1 MNNATPAQAFEALLN
16 YLKCSRGFDFTGY
29 KRPSLIR
36 QIKKRMV
43 QLNIESYEKYLDY
56 LKLNSIEHN
65 YLFDALLINVT
76 TFFRD
81 ASAWQNLAQEIIP
94 RLVASK
100 QEKEAIRV
108 WSAGCASGEEAYTI
122 AIIIAEAL
130 GTQDFKTRV
139 RIYATDV
146 DEQALTNGRLA
157 NYKSI
162 AMKVV
167 SAEYLDKYFKATE
180 TGYSF
185 DNELR
190 QAVIFGKHNLVQDAP
205 ISRLDLLVCRNTLM
219 YFSAE
224 TQARILKRFHFALK
238 DTGFLFVGKAEMLLS
253 QVNLFAPVQFESR
266 IFSKLPKQRRDNFAQ
281 APEVSH
287 LFLAKEVEKA
297 TDENQSV
304 ELNTLQEQAF
314 ECLPFAQIVV
324 DIYGSLVS
332 VNRQARELFGLVSS
346 DLGCL
351 LQELEIPFLSELRSP
366 IEQAYAQGSSIQ
378 LSNLELLVASDSK
391 IIYLEITIMPLLNRN
406 AKEIGV
412 SIVFNDVTQYNLLQ
426 QKSERSTQELKTLN
440 EQLQVSN
447 EELQTINEELQC
459 TNEKLSDHQN
469 LER

>member
-1 MNNATPAQAFEALLN
+1 MNNAMPAQAFEALLN
-16 YLKCSRGFDFTGY
+16 YLKCSRGFDFTDY

-56 LKLNSIEHN
+56 LKLNSVEHTC
-65 YLFDALLINVT
+65 LFDALLINVT

-81 ASAWQNLAQEIIP
+81 ASAWQSLAQEIIP
-94 RLVASK
+94 RLVALK

-108 WSAGCASGEEAYTI
+108 WSAGCASGEEAYSI
-122 AIIIAEAL
+122 AIILAEAL
-130 GTQDFKTRV
+130 GTEDFKTRA

-162 AMKVV
+162 AMKAVP
-167 SAEYLDKYFKATE
+167 AEYLDKYFKVTE

-185 DNELR
+185 DSELR

-224 TQARILKRFHFALK
+224 IQARILKRFHFALK

-253 QVNLFAPVQFESR
+253 QMNLFAPLQFESR
-266 IFSKLPKQRRDNFAQ
+266 IFSKLPKQRRDSFVRAQ
-281 APEVSH
+281 EVSH
-287 LFLAKEVEKA
+287 LLIAKEVEETA
-297 TDENQSV
+297 VENQLV
-304 ELNTLQEQAF
+304 ELGTLRDQAF
-314 ECLPFAQIVV
+314 ECLPFAQIIF

-332 VNRQARELFGLVSS
+332 ANQQARELFGLVTS

-351 LQELEIPFLSELRSP
+351 LQELEIPYLSELLSP
-366 IEQAYAQGSSIQ
+366 IEQAYAQDSPIQ
-378 LSNLELLVASDSK
+378 LSNLELRATSDNK
-391 IIYLEITIMPLLNRN
+391 IIYLDITIIPLLDRN
-406 AKEIGV
+406 ARELGV
-412 SIVFNDVTQYNLLQ
+412 SIVFNDVTQYKLLQ
-426 QKSERSTQELKTLN
+426 HKSERSTQELKTLN

-447 EELQTINEELQC
+447 EELQTINEELQY
-459 TNEKLSDHQN
+459 TNEKLSDHKN
-469 LER
+469 LKG